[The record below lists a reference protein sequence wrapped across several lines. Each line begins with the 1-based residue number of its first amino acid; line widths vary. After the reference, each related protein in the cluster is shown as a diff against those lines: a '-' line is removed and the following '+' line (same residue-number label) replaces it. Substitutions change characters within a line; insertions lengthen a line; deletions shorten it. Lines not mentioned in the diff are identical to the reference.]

1 MPRYGRKSRRV
12 LEGLN
17 EDLQELLNEVIK
29 YVDVSLIE
37 GKRSLDRQKQ
47 LKEDGS
53 TKTLESKHLSGDAVD
68 LAPYPINWKKRENFI
83 YVAGIV
89 KGVAY
94 DLGIPI
100 TWGGDWNDNHDL
112 SDNNFDDLVHFELRY

>member
-68 LAPYPINWKKRENFI
+68 LAPYPINWKKREFKRVRI
-83 YVAGIV
+83 
-89 KGVAY
+89 
-94 DLGIPI
+94 LPSERRC
-100 TWGGDWNDNHDL
+100 T
-112 SDNNFDDLVHFELRY
+112 